1 MDGGTCETGETCRTN
16 DCLNLAGGEIGNAKF
31 CELFEFVVLHVSP
44 VTHVPRVRSTPNSH
58 NSQLTRSQLFPLLAC
73 RDVIKYAC
81 SHLAECAFESAG
93 GFAGEYSGGTFF
105 GRRNAHHARPFGRDR
120 DGVKFG
126 NEMKENWGVLFRT
139 YPVDVRLWMRMGL
152 KKTLPEISGL

>member
-1 MDGGTCETGETCRTN
+1 M
-16 DCLNLAGGEIGNAKF
+16 
-31 CELFEFVVLHVSP
+31 
-44 VTHVPRVRSTPNSH
+44 
-58 NSQLTRSQLFPLLAC
+58 
-73 RDVIKYAC
+73 
-81 SHLAECAFESAG
+81 AECAFESAG
-93 GFAGEYSGGTFF
+93 GFAGEYSGGTFS